1 MALTPKEPES
11 EVGRKARRVYLQFAQ
26 RVIGESTLDYPTLY
40 QRFAENNWAAIKLDD
55 AVAEAVLR
63 AGFSPKS
70 AVGVLHQGP
79 YLQFQVHHRKTPLDP
94 MSQYVRSTVLTAM
107 QKVGRRT
114 PGQGPSVQRRP
125 ELEID

>member
-1 MALTPKEPES
+1 MLTPKEPES
-11 EVGRKARRVYLQFAQ
+11 EVGRKARQAYLQFAQ

-40 QRFAENNWAAIKLDD
+40 RRFAENDWAAIKLDD

-70 AVGVLHQGP
+70 AVGILHQGP
-79 YLQFQVHHRKTPLDP
+79 YLQFQVHHNKVPLAP

-107 QKVGRRT
+107 QKVGVRA
-114 PGQGPSVQRRP
+114 PGQGSLVQRRHDL
-125 ELEID
+125 ELE

>member
-11 EVGRKARRVYLQFAQ
+11 EVGCKARRVYLQFAQ
-26 RVIGESTLDYPTLY
+26 RVIRESTLDYPTLY
-40 QRFAENNWAAIKLDD
+40 QRFAQNDWAAIKLDD

-79 YLQFQVHHRKTPLDP
+79 YLQFQVHHRKTPLAP

-107 QKVGRRT
+107 QKVGSRAQ
-114 PGQGPSVQRRP
+114 GQGPLVQRRP
-125 ELEID
+125 DLELE

>member
-1 MALTPKEPES
+1 MALPPKEPES

-26 RVIGESTLDYPTLY
+26 RVIGESDLDYPTLY
-40 QRFAENNWAAIKLDD
+40 QRFAQNDWAAIKLDD

-79 YLQFQVHHRKTPLDP
+79 YLQFQVHHRKTPLAP
-94 MSQYVRSTVLTAM
+94 MSQYVRSTVLTAI
-107 QKVGRRT
+107 QKVGSRAK
-114 PGQGPSVQRRP
+114 GQGPSVQQRAD
-125 ELEID
+125 LEFE